1 MKYLLDTCV
10 ISELV
15 KKKSNSN
22 VIRWLES
29 ADDDSLF
36 LSILTIGEIQKGI
49 SKLPD
54 SNKKTFIQN
63 WLDND
68 LINRFSNRI
77 IDINI
82 EIINIWGILIGK
94 SESKGISIPTIDSLI
109 GATAIAQNMT
119 VITRNIRDI
128 EKTGA
133 KTLNIWN

>member
-15 KKKSNSN
+15 KKKSNNN

>member
-15 KKKSNSN
+15 KKKSNNN

-49 SKLPD
+49 SKLPN